1 MARRK
6 AENRDSGCHI
16 HPNCLEC
23 PLSVCIMDL
32 SPEEARR
39 ATEQHRTRLLG
50 QRFQEMVEQG
60 MTRREA
66 VTRLTE
72 QMGLKDASASNIYR
86 RLKRHRLAAGQED

>member
-1 MARRK
+1 
-6 AENRDSGCHI
+6 
-16 HPNCLEC
+16 
-23 PLSVCIMDL
+23 
-32 SPEEARR
+32 
-39 ATEQHRTRLLG
+39 
-50 QRFQEMVEQG
+50 MVEQG